1 MKSEISAADVELWRT
16 ELGFDVESLP
26 AALVAHS
33 HEHNLTRTQQI
44 QLEAI
49 AKLRG
54 GGMSVRAICDALQV
68 SAHTVLAV
76 EQHHPAL
83 VATYKERMAGRCERV
98 AGLVVESIEE
108 DVLSGRMKPG
118 EKGLAAGILLT
129 KAAELRGQ
137 VPVANQHEV
146 RITVEDLRGEQ
157 ARLREMLKAAPRVID
172 VESSDSQSGVSEGK
186 GL

>member
-54 GGMSVRAICDALQV
+54 GGMSVRAICVALKV
-68 SAHTVLAV
+68 SEHTVLAV
-76 EQHHPAL
+76 EQHHPQL
-83 VATYKERMAGRCERV
+83 VATYKERMSALCKRAGMV
-98 AGLVVESIEE
+98 LAESILE
-108 DVLSGRMKPG
+108 DVITGKMKPG
-118 EKGLAAGILLT
+118 EKGLAMGILMT
-129 KAAELRGQ
+129 KAGELDGQ

-157 ARLREMLKAAPRVID
+157 ARLREMLKAAPRVYD
-172 VESSDSQSGVSEGK
+172 VETSDSQSGVSEGK

>member
-54 GGMSVRAICDALQV
+54 GGMSVRQICEVLKV
-68 SAHTVLAV
+68 SEHTVLAV
-76 EQHHPAL
+76 EQHHPQL
-83 VATYKERMAGRCERV
+83 VATFKERMASRCEQV
-98 AGLVVESIEE
+98 AAMVVESIQD
-108 DVLSGRMKPG
+108 DVLSKRMKTG
-118 EKGLAAGILLT
+118 EKGLAADILLRN
-129 KAAELRGQ
+129 AAALRGQ

-172 VESSDSQSGVSEGK
+172 VETSDSQSGGSDGK